1 LARQFTAP
9 GDSTG
14 LRTIH
19 EAYLHHR
26 LLHDAV
32 DAFVDPGVTI
42 VLVALVGVAIALVLR
57 RRTAAIVLV
66 ACAVAY
72 VVVHVLKPTVDRAVP
87 YLHGRV
93 LHGQHPG
100 GSFPETPGAIA
111 IALAIG
117 LWDDARPVA
126 LAALAFA
133 VVDGFSQVARA
144 THWPSDILAGWI
156 LGAALGLL
164 SRAARARGFGGP
176 SAARA
181 AARR

>member
-1 LARQFTAP
+1 LARQLTLP
-9 GDSTG
+9 GDSSG
-14 LRTIH
+14 LRWLH

-32 DAFVDPGVTI
+32 DAFETPGVAI
-42 VLVALVGVAIALVLR
+42 VLVALVGGAVVLAVR
-57 RRTAAIVLV
+57 RRSAAVVLV
-66 ACAVAY
+66 ACAAAY
-72 VVVHVLKPTVDRAVP
+72 VVAHLLKPTVDRAVP

-111 IALAIG
+111 VALAIG
-117 LWDDARPVA
+117 LWDDARPLA

-133 VVDGFSQVARA
+133 VVDGLAQVARA
-144 THWPSDILAGWI
+144 SHWPSDILAGWA

-176 SAARA
+176 SAGRA

>member
-1 LARQFTAP
+1 LARQYTLP
-9 GDSTG
+9 GDHSG
-14 LRTIH
+14 LRWLH
-19 EAYLHHR
+19 EGYLHHR
-26 LLHDAV
+26 VVHDAV
-32 DAFVDPGVTI
+32 DAFEWPGVALALGALVVVAV
-42 VLVALVGVAIALVLR
+42 VLVVR
-57 RRTAAIVLV
+57 RRTAVSVLV
-66 ACAVAY
+66 ACAAAY

-111 IALAIG
+111 IALTIG
-117 LWDDARPVA
+117 LWHDARPLA

-133 VVDGFSQVARA
+133 IVDGLAQVARA
-144 THWPSDILAGWI
+144 SHWPSDILAGWA